1 MLVITGGSILTNNTA
16 QYGGEFHAIASK
28 MYFSGNHSFKEK
40 QGQFGG
46 GCLLSDSSLVYC
58 SSEEYT
64 NTVRFVSNY
73 AHQYG
78 GAVWV
83 KDIPFC
89 SCYCSAGDR
98 LKYPV
103 IYHRLSTLHGRLC
116 NCTGIQTCKSPHPH
130 PEKLPDCGWTQQIQQ
145 TRHLLHWTIALHH
158 LSCIIWWAPVA
169 VN

>member
-16 QYGGEFHAIASK
+16 QYGGELHAIASK

-46 GCLLSDSSLVYC
+46 GCLLSDSSLAYC

-89 SCYCSAGDR
+89 SCYCSSKHNQHMTPTYVVKPLVATA
-98 LKYPV
+98 LYFCTKY
-103 IYHRLSTLHGRLC
+103 
-116 NCTGIQTCKSPHPH
+116 IQKI
-130 PEKLPDCGWTQQIQQ
+130 L
-145 TRHLLHWTIALHH
+145 
-158 LSCIIWWAPVA
+158 
-169 VN
+169 